1 MSNTMIIGIDHGY
14 KNMKG
19 ANSMFATRLSKLEG
33 KPDQMDG
40 ILAFQGNYYT
50 IQGRSNENLNST
62 CTLKNDLYDDFEE

>member
-19 ANSMFATRLSKLEG
+19 ANSMFATRPSKLEG

-40 ILAFQGNYYT
+40 ILAFK
-50 IQGRSNENLNST
+50 S
-62 CTLKNDLYDDFEE
+62 KF

>member
-40 ILAFQGNYYT
+40 ILAFQGSYYT
-50 IQGRSNENLNST
+50 I
-62 CTLKNDLYDDFEE
+62 